1 MREDPGVQT
10 TTFDEV
16 GPVPPAAL
24 AGYILGFEGSDEVLR
39 AYRDQGAELREI
51 VVGALG
57 EDWLD
62 GGRALDF
69 GCGSGRILRQFHDR
83 AEPGQLVGCEIDA
96 GCVDWVAEHLPK
108 VEAHAT
114 AETPPLPL
122 ADESVDV
129 VWSTS
134 VFSHLTDSWADW
146 LLELRRVVRPG
157 GLLLISVMGEASSE
171 AIAGEAWDP
180 DRIGMTVRGYGRP
193 WPAGGP
199 MVLHSEWWIRAHW
212 GRAFTVERFVPGGVL
227 GQDLVLLRRPAGPA
241 PTAAELRAPEPGE
254 PRELAAALHAI
265 ELANREHAELNAAH
279 DAYAAAYAAE
289 AARTAEISATVA
301 RLEADLAHARRNGLT
316 PALRSAARRLRRR

>member
-1 MREDPGVQT
+1 MQT

-39 AYRDQGAELREI
+39 AYREQGAELREI
-51 VVGALG
+51 VLDALG

-69 GCGSGRILRQFHDR
+69 GCGSGRILRQFHER
-83 AEPGQLVGCEIDA
+83 VRPGQLVGCEIDE
-96 GCVDWVAEHLPK
+96 GCVAWVTEHLPK

-122 ADESVDV
+122 TDGSIDV

-157 GLLLISVMGEASSE
+157 GRLLISVMGEASSA

-212 GRAFTVERFVPGGVL
+212 GRAFTVERFVAGGVL
-227 GQDLVLLRRPAGPA
+227 GQDLVLLERPNGPA

-289 AARTAEISATVA
+289 AARTADLDATVA
-301 RLEADLAHARRNGLT
+301 RLEAELERTRRRGGLT
-316 PALRSAARRLRRR
+316 PVLRGAAGRLRRR